1 MKKRGRENDIEH
13 FVFRRQLFFSYLLLK
28 TIIGMNDSKM
38 VLASH
43 FEKTYCHFLNRYQL
57 NLQNVICLNYR

>member
-43 FEKTYCHFLNRYQL
+43 FENFAALRFYQVFFE
-57 NLQNVICLNYR
+57 N